1 MFSVASTAFYTAWN
15 NLYTCGNNLYIFL
28 LHSFDWKMEFR
39 KCWQPASISES
50 KSKGK
55 ASPYLPDGDQRL
67 GRKERSQ
74 CIWWWTNQ
82 FHCNLR
88 HFWLTNNLYMCV
100 CVCVCVCV
108 CITHSQINGES
119 GGKWMHDMVTLHIE
133 WAPLVAQML
142 KNLLQC
148 RRPRLDPWVGKIPW
162 RRGWLPTPVFL
173 PRELH
178 EQRSLAHSMGSQSQ
192 TWLRD

>member
-1 MFSVASTAFYTAWN
+1 MGSQRIGHNCTTFAYYKKTMFSVASTAFYTAWN

-28 LHSFDWKMEFR
+28 LHFFNWKMEFR

-50 KSKGK
+50 NSKGK

-67 GRKERSQ
+67 GRIERSQ

-108 CITHSQINGES
+108 SHTVRLMVSQEASECTI
-119 GGKWMHDMVTLHIE
+119 W
-133 WAPLVAQML
+133 
-142 KNLLQC
+142 
-148 RRPRLDPWVGKIPW
+148 
-162 RRGWLPTPVFL
+162 
-173 PRELH
+173 
-178 EQRSLAHSMGSQSQ
+178 
-192 TWLRD
+192 